1 MRQGFV
7 RRISPGTEPDTIAKK
22 YTFVNDFVPISRKK
36 HPFLYIIAIEL
47 HRARRAFFWYFGS
60 ERLATRRKKEKLPVV
75 IARHESLLL
84 RKLGTVDMRLQRN
97 KVVNLTLASK
107 RMTGVL
113 IAPGETL
120 SLWRLVGR
128 ASRFKGYLPG
138 MLLSQGE
145 VIEGVGGGLCQL
157 ANLMH
162 WLALHSPLV
171 VSERYHH
178 SFDAFPDSGRT
189 LPFGS
194 GATIFYNYI
203 DLKLYNPTDQVI
215 QFCVWTDESH
225 LRGELRTTTPLPY
238 SYKVLEKN
246 HRFTYVAHEKKYYR
260 ENALYQQK
268 INRRTG
274 KKVGERLL
282 YKNHSEVKYIPGPEI
297 SIEQMP

>member
-1 MRQGFV
+1 MPV
-7 RRISPGTEPDTIAKK
+7 
-22 YTFVNDFVPISRKK
+22 SRKK
-36 HPFLYIIAIEL
+36 HPFLYFLAVEAHRV
-47 HRARRAFFWYFGS
+47 HRAFLWRFGS
-60 ERLATRRKKEKLPVV
+60 ERMAMRRKKEKLSVV
-75 IARHESLLL
+75 IAQHESLLI
-84 RKLGTVDMRLQRN
+84 RKLGTIDMRLQYN
-97 KVVNLTLASK
+97 KIVNLTLAVK
-107 RMTGVL
+107 QMTGVL

-162 WLALHSPLV
+162 WLALHSPLI

-203 DLKLYNPTDQVI
+203 DLKLYNPTDRVI
-215 QFCVWTDESH
+215 QFCVWIDEDH
-225 LRGELRTTTPLPY
+225 LRGELRTAEPLPY
-238 SYKVLEKN
+238 SYKVIEKD

-268 INRRTG
+268 IDRRTG
-274 KKVGERLL
+274 NKVGEHLL
-282 YKNHSEVKYIPGPEI
+282 YKNHSEVKYIPNPDIHVERL
-297 SIEQMP
+297 P